1 MIETM
6 IGLLFLCAV
15 IFVATTGD
23 RSDDDSKDGKDSQ
36 KKPE

>member
-15 IFVATTGD
+15 IFVATTGG
-23 RSDDDSKDGKDSQ
+23 RSEDDSKDGKDNQ

>member
-1 MIETM
+1 MIETI

-23 RSDDDSKDGKDSQ
+23 RSDDDSKDGKQGQ
-36 KKPE
+36 KNPE